1 MKKSQQHRVGII
13 YPAHSGRLVLAPNR
27 TRTEMS
33 RLSSETAA
41 LPAPAKLPTPTSQPL
56 TPQPK
61 AALSIAIS
69 GSDINIRATDGD
81 IEIAAAKSE

>member
-1 MKKSQQHRVGII
+1 
-13 YPAHSGRLVLAPNR
+13 
-27 TRTEMS
+27 MS

-81 IEIAAAKSE
+81 IEIAAASSNLFLGEISFVETFNFYLNVSA

>member
-1 MKKSQQHRVGII
+1 
-13 YPAHSGRLVLAPNR
+13 
-27 TRTEMS
+27 MS
-33 RLSSETAA
+33 RLSSEMVA
-41 LPAPAKLPTPTSQPL
+41 LPAPAKLPPPTSQPL